1 MVITLEDYA
10 EIRKLFNSGT
20 SKRAIAKRLGI
31 SRNTVDKYCQGDTA
45 PWNKK
50 AYNRQS
56 TIISDEVMNFI
67 QQCLE
72 QSGNMSSP

>member
-20 SKRAIAKRLGI
+20 SKRAIAKKLGI

-45 PWNKK
+45 PWNRK
-50 AYNRQS
+50 AHNRQS
-56 TIISDEVMNFI
+56 TIISDEAMDFI
-67 QQCLE
+67 KKCLRR
-72 QSGNMSSP
+72 G